1 MIGLDRPKLLAL
13 AQLLGGDY
21 CEGVAG
27 AGRRRREASESKGVV
42 YLWLCEQAFS
52 GT

>member
-1 MIGLDRPKLLAL
+1 MIGLDRPKLMAL

-27 AGRRRREASESKGVV
+27 EGRPLLRACFKPP
-42 YLWLCEQAFS
+42 
-52 GT
+52 GTPGGSRN

>member
-1 MIGLDRPKLLAL
+1 MIGLDRPKLMAL

-27 AGRRRREASESKGVV
+27 AGDGGH
-42 YLWLCEQAFS
+42 FHI
-52 GT
+52 GTKQ

>member
-1 MIGLDRPKLLAL
+1 MIGLDRPKLVAL

-27 AGRRRREASESKGVV
+27 EDACLLHGGWGVTWALHAGLRP
-42 YLWLCEQAFS
+42 
-52 GT
+52 

>member
-1 MIGLDRPKLLAL
+1 MIGLDRPKLMAL

-27 AGRRRREASESKGVV
+27 AGNGGQFPHAG
-42 YLWLCEQAFS
+42 
-52 GT
+52 